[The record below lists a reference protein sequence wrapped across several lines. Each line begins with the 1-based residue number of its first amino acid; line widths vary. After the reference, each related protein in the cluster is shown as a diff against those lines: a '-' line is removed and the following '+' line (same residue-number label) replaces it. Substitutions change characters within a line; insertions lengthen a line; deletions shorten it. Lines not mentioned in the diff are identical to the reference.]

1 MKRRFLGTLGVSL
14 VLALGAL
21 NSAQADAVDT
31 LREFVREVK
40 SGRASFTQTVTSA
53 DGARKKSSSGQ
64 FEFLRPNRFR
74 FSYAKPFEQLIVADG
89 TLVWIHDTD
98 LNQVSSRPVAQAL
111 GATPAALLTGGDIDR
126 DFVLSAL
133 PSAEGLV
140 WVQARPR
147 AKDGPFQ
154 SLKLGFRGRDLAAV
168 DIVDAFGQRSLLQF
182 TRFEANV
189 SLQPE
194 AFRFTPPPGAD
205 VIRQ

>member
-1 MKRRFLGTLGVSL
+1 MKRRSLAGLGLM
-14 VLALGAL
+14 LALGVA
-21 NSAQADAVDT
+21 APAWADAVDT
-31 LREFVREVK
+31 LRDFVREVK

-140 WVQARPR
+140 WVQATPR

>member
-1 MKRRFLGTLGVSL
+1 MKRRSLAGLGL
-14 VLALGAL
+14 VMALGLA
-21 NSAQADAVDT
+21 APAHADAVDT
-31 LREFVREVK
+31 LREFVRDVK

-64 FEFLRPNRFR
+64 
-74 FSYAKPFEQLIVADG
+74 
-89 TLVWIHDTD
+89 
-98 LNQVSSRPVAQAL
+98 
-111 GATPAALLTGGDIDR
+111 AA
-126 DFVLSAL
+126 
-133 PSAEGLV
+133 
-140 WVQARPR
+140 PR
-147 AKDGPFQ
+147 TKDGPFQ